1 MTIARHR
8 APQTGAVYVEAA
20 IILPVLL
27 LVVFASIFFFLLA
40 ARHFSLQ
47 MLANDI
53 AKDISL
59 SLGPRFGV
67 NTGDR
72 TTCGENTVAFP
83 PVTTPASPP
92 PSKLS
97 LPTLLS
103 NRYTTQTNGCWRIW
117 ARERYLLA
125 TLPLPSASAL
135 QVTLVAYP
143 KTQWFDSIPDGTATP
158 SEASVGDF
166 IEVQLRYPAQA
177 ILGGGIAM
185 FGATPDISIVGTAIA
200 VLERPSR

>member
-72 TTCGENTVAFP
+72 TTCGEDRSSFP
-83 PVTTPASPP
+83 DPATFRTP

-97 LPTLLS
+97 LATLLS
-103 NRYTTQTNGCWRIW
+103 NRYTTNANGCWRIW
-117 ARERYLLA
+117 ARENYLLA
-125 TLPLPSASAL
+125 TPPSTAAL
-135 QVTLVAYP
+135 QVTLTAYP
-143 KTQWFDSIPDGTATP
+143 KTQWFDSIDANTP
-158 SEASVGDF
+158 TPTEVAIGDY
-166 IEVQLRYPAQA
+166 IEIQLRYPAQA

-185 FGATPDISIVGTAIA
+185 FGATPNISIVGTAIA

>member
-72 TTCGENTVAFP
+72 LSCGEDKFSFP
-83 PVTTPASPP
+83 TTTA

-97 LPTLLS
+97 LTTLLS
-103 NRYTTQTNGCWRIW
+103 NRYTTNTTGCWRIW
-117 ARERYLLA
+117 AREQYLLA
-125 TLPLPSASAL
+125 TPPSAAAL
-135 QVTLVAYP
+135 QVTLTAYP
-143 KTQWFDSIPDGTATP
+143 KTQWFDSIPVGTATP
-158 SEASVGDF
+158 TEVAIGDY
-166 IEVQLRYPAQA
+166 IEIQLRYPAQA

-185 FGATPDISIVGTAIA
+185 FGATPNISIVGTAIA

>member
-8 APQTGAVYVEAA
+8 APQTGALYVEAA
-20 IILPVLL
+20 MILPVLL

-67 NTGDR
+67 NTGTR
-72 TTCGENTVAFP
+72 TSCGEGTVAFP
-83 PVTTPASPP
+83 PVTYPPTPS

-97 LPTLLS
+97 LTTLLS
-103 NRYTTQTNGCWRIW
+103 SRYTMNANGCWRVW
-117 ARERYLLA
+117 ARENYLLA
-125 TLPLPSASAL
+125 TPPSAAAL
-135 QVTLVAYP
+135 QVTLTAYP
-143 KTQWFDSIPDGTATP
+143 KTQWFDSIAANTP
-158 SEASVGDF
+158 LPTEVAIGDYVE
-166 IEVQLRYPAQA
+166 IQLRYPAQA

-185 FGATPDISIVGTAIA
+185 FGATPNISIVGTAIA
-200 VLERPSR
+200 VLERPTR